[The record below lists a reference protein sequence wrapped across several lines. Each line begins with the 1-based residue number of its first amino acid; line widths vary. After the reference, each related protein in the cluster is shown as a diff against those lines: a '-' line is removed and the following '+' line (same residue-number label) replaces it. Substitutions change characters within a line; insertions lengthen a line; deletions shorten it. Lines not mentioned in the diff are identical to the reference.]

1 MRHALV
7 AGRSA
12 VTTCLVQ
19 EPGPAFSFVDPD
31 LEQAGGG
38 NVAMLFADIVD
49 FTQARRQVLVVVAQF
64 GKHIQRVDIIR
75 VIVQHAL
82 QARDMPDRTKGSS
95 ADLADA
101 LGDGIRHGEKLVA
114 LLIEHEVIVAE
125 VRTADMPVEVLR
137 LQIECENVCEN
148 GIERAADIA
157 GRVG

>member
-1 MRHALV
+1 
-7 AGRSA
+7 
-12 VTTCLVQ
+12 
-19 EPGPAFSFVDPD
+19 
-31 LEQAGGG
+31 
-38 NVAMLFADIVD
+38 
-49 FTQARRQVLVVVAQF
+49 
-64 GKHIQRVDIIR
+64 
-75 VIVQHAL
+75 
-82 QARDMPDRTKGSS
+82 MPDRTKGSS